1 MKKEIDVALDLLV
14 TYVQRFGSI
23 KEESIEEFR
32 KKLQQNLLQ
41 RYQDHWYPD
50 KPIKGQAYRSL
61 EFNKEND
68 YCDVIVS
75 QICHDLGFASNL
87 LGIRHDLT
95 LWIDPYEVT
104 IRLGNHVSPKE
115 NQQLIVVR
123 FDKDG
128 NELIRNDL
136 DSLFYQSRIPM
147 VATNPLGSSPTNSSS
162 CDSASCSGSST
173 PQRTSSP
180 YPGTQQS
187 SVIPLPPPLP
197 TTLYR
202 NGPLFTPPRA
212 LSPQAPA
219 FHMSPSAPIK
229 VPVRHEQN
237 YPFQINA
244 GSISS
249 EGSPCDG
256 NNMQPD
262 RSDTPYSMHSTTS
275 NESSDSGYCGYV
287 ESFPYYYK
295 LNRLYKALAIQKLS
309 INTNPM
315 GKMTY
320 NPSTSHHHRRM
331 PHNYH
336 NQQQQKMNNNNNN
349 NNNNIIPSSLSTSP
363 PTPTPMNINQLSPY
377 FVQQSSYLP
386 ISTSV
391 IDSRKSKY

>member
-1 MKKEIDVALDLLV
+1 MKKEIDIALDLLA

-32 KKLQQNLLQ
+32 QNLQQNLLQ
-41 RYQDHWYPD
+41 RYQGHWYPD

-68 YCDVIVS
+68 HCDVIVS
-75 QICHDLGFASNL
+75 QICQNLGFAPNL

-104 IRLGNHVSPKE
+104 IRFGNHASPKE
-115 NQQLIVVR
+115 NQQLVVVR
-123 FDKDG
+123 FDKEG
-128 NELIRNDL
+128 NELVRNDL
-136 DSLFYQSRIPM
+136 DSLFYQSHIPM
-147 VATNPLGSSPTNSSS
+147 VTTNTLRSSPTNSSS

-187 SVIPLPPPLP
+187 SVTSTSTPPPP
-197 TTLYR
+197 STTMYH

-219 FHMSPSAPIK
+219 FQMSPSAPIK
-229 VPVRHEQN
+229 VPVKHEQYHPLQN
-237 YPFQINA
+237 Y
-244 GSISS
+244 SESVSS
-249 EGSPCDG
+249 EGSPIDG

-309 INTNPM
+309 TNTNPM
-315 GKMTY
+315 GKTTY
-320 NPSTSHHHRRM
+320 NPSISHHHRRV

-336 NQQQQKMNNNNNN
+336 NQQQQKT
-349 NNNNIIPSSLSTSP
+349 NNIIPTSLSTSP
-363 PTPTPMNINQLSPY
+363 PTPTPMNINQFSPY
-377 FVQQSSYLP
+377 YVQQSSYFP
-386 ISTSV
+386 ISTTV
-391 IDSRKSKY
+391 TDNRKSKY

>member
-1 MKKEIDVALDLLV
+1 MMKKEIDVALDLLA

-32 KKLQQNLLQ
+32 KRLQENLLQ
-41 RYQDHWYPD
+41 RYQGHWYPD

-68 YCDVIVS
+68 YCDDIVS
-75 QICHDLGFASNL
+75 QICNDLGFASNL

-104 IRLGNHVSPKE
+104 IRLGNHASPKE
-115 NQQLIVVR
+115 NQQLIVAR
-123 FDKDG
+123 FDKEG

-136 DSLFYQSRIPM
+136 DALFHQSHIPM
-147 VATNPLGSSPTNSSS
+147 VATNALRSSPTNSSS

-180 YPGTQQS
+180 YPVTQQS
-187 SVIPLPPPLP
+187 LAIPSVP
-197 TTLYR
+197 TTITTMYR

-219 FHMSPSAPIK
+219 FQMSPSAPIK
-229 VPVRHEQN
+229 VPVKHEQN
-237 YPFQINA
+237 YLFLNNSE
-244 GSISS
+244 SISS
-249 EGSPCDG
+249 EGSPSDG

-309 INTNPM
+309 TNTNPM
-315 GKMTY
+315 GKTTY
-320 NPSTSHHHRRM
+320 NPSISHHHHRRIQN
-331 PHNYH
+331 HYY
-336 NQQQQKMNNNNNN
+336 NQQQQRNNN
-349 NNNNIIPSSLSTSP
+349 NNNNIIPTSFSASP
-363 PTPTPMNINQLSPY
+363 PTPTPMNINQLSP
-377 FVQQSSYLP
+377 FGVQQSSYLP
-386 ISTSV
+386 ISTTV
-391 IDSRKSKY
+391 TDSRKSNN